1 MSTANGKVDTKKVAN
16 IIKESLKKNLKDEY
30 FTKETVD
37 GLTKNTMKLTVGEI
51 KTIAKSIITD
61 LKDNQEFIACF
72 EKQDEVKQGLED
84 VLKEFDDFKNTY
96 DSNPFEVSIY
106 TKGPKFDIEK
116 VDAKI
121 ELPESKTLS
130 MTLAEIEKEK
140 YELNADV
147 PDFGKVK
154 LNIEVKEEAATEIE
168 NVNTAD
174 SVDVNNMTQADQ
186 MKLLGNL
193 MNMKL
198 YQYLAPLMQ
207 SGF

>member
-1 MSTANGKVDTKKVAN
+1 
-16 IIKESLKKNLKDEY
+16 
-30 FTKETVD
+30 
-37 GLTKNTMKLTVGEI
+37 
-51 KTIAKSIITD
+51 
-61 LKDNQEFIACF
+61 
-72 EKQDEVKQGLED
+72 
-84 VLKEFDDFKNTY
+84 
-96 DSNPFEVSIY
+96 
-106 TKGPKFDIEK
+106 
-116 VDAKI
+116 
-121 ELPESKTLS
+121 

-186 MKLLGNL
+186 MKLIGNL

-198 YQYLAPLMQ
+198 YKYIAPLMQ

>member
-1 MSTANGKVDTKKVAN
+1 
-16 IIKESLKKNLKDEY
+16 
-30 FTKETVD
+30 
-37 GLTKNTMKLTVGEI
+37 
-51 KTIAKSIITD
+51 
-61 LKDNQEFIACF
+61 
-72 EKQDEVKQGLED
+72 
-84 VLKEFDDFKNTY
+84 
-96 DSNPFEVSIY
+96 
-106 TKGPKFDIEK
+106 
-116 VDAKI
+116 
-121 ELPESKTLS
+121 

-186 MKLLGNL
+186 MKLIGNL